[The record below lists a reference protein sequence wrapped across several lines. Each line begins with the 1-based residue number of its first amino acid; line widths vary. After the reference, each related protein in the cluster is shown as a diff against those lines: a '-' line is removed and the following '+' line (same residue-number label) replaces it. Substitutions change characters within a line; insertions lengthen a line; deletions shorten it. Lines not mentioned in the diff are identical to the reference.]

1 MSTKDDV
8 SNFLQLGA
16 KYELILTGLFD
27 EITQQRV
34 VTEEIQSDLRDA
46 QTSLK
51 RISIDFQNATAK
63 LARQKKGNVLLIF
76 LNLIGFTSNLLIW
89 IVGL

>member
-1 MSTKDDV
+1 M
-8 SNFLQLGA
+8 
-16 KYELILTGLFD
+16 ILTGLFD